1 MAFVKAAKLSDI
13 PLGQVRLVEVDDEEV
28 ALCNVGGEVF
38 AVANVCT
45 HDGGPLGEGE
55 MVDHQIECPRHGAR
69 FDVRTGAVTVL
80 PAVLPIPTYEVRVEG
95 DDILI
100 DIS

>member
-1 MAFVKAAKLSDI
+1 MAYVKAAKLSDV
-13 PLGQVRLVEVDDEEV
+13 PQGQVRLVEVEDEEV
-28 ALCNVGGEVF
+28 ALCNVGGEIF
-38 AVANVCT
+38 AVANLCT

-80 PAVLPIPTYEVRVEG
+80 PAVLPIPTYEVKVEG

-100 DIS
+100 EIE